1 MSRGVAV
8 FLVAAFVSA
17 LLFAYSQQ
25 SKSGRDTQPRVPF
38 LEGQE
43 LAAAQKEVGDG
54 FKLTKS
60 EQNSMQPDG
69 TILAQRPEAGSKIQR
84 DEKVSVVV
92 SAGPRRVEVPRVVGQ
107 PLAEAEENL
116 TSDGFE
122 VSVKTSESPEQ
133 ENGKVMA
140 QSPSD
145 GKADRGSEVEIT
157 VGQTIAC
164 ETLTGGGDSGGE
176 DSMMSGSPSPTPSPS
191 PTESRTPTT
200 SQYDQYSTPS
210 LPDTG
215 GTAPLVPLSA
225 LALILGGGLLATGI
239 IRRR

>member
-25 SKSGRDTQPRVPF
+25 SKSGRDTHPRVPF

-43 LAAAQKEVGDG
+43 LAAARKEVGDT

-60 EQNSMQPDG
+60 EQNSMQPEG

-84 DEKVSVVV
+84 GEKVSLVV
-92 SAGPRRVEVPRVVGQ
+92 SVGPRRVEVPRVVGQ
-107 PLAEAEENL
+107 PLAEAVENL

-157 VGQTIAC
+157 VGLTGGG
-164 ETLTGGGDSGGE
+164 TTSGGTTTDPGSTTSGGTTGGGTTGGGDSGGE
-176 DSMMSGSPSPTPSPS
+176 DSMMSGSPSRTPSPS

-200 SQYDQYSTPS
+200 SQYD
-210 LPDTG
+210 
-215 GTAPLVPLSA
+215 
-225 LALILGGGLLATGI
+225 
-239 IRRR
+239 

>member
-1 MSRGVAV
+1 MSRGVAT

-25 SKSGRDTQPRVPF
+25 SKSGRDTHPRVPF

-43 LAAAQKEVGDG
+43 LAAARKEVGDT

-60 EQNSMQPDG
+60 EQNSMQPEG

-84 DEKVSVVV
+84 GEKVSVVV

-107 PLAEAEENL
+107 PLAEAVENL

-157 VGQTIAC
+157 VG
-164 ETLTGGGDSGGE
+164 LTGGGDSGGE
-176 DSMMSGSPSPTPSPS
+176 DSKMSGSTSRTPSPS
-191 PTESRTPTT
+191 PTTSRTRTTSGEDSKMSRSPSRTPSPSPTTSRTPTT
-200 SQYDQYSTPS
+200 SQYD
-210 LPDTG
+210 
-215 GTAPLVPLSA
+215 
-225 LALILGGGLLATGI
+225 
-239 IRRR
+239 